1 MSAAPRPVEGLLVV
15 AEHFELPFDAPSEAP
30 GRPATKPSQMPTR
43 RGSAPAGDNQRTG
56 ATKPAHRGRQTLAMR
71 RVVVVSVAGNLR
83 GWRKRRSSD
92 GEPAAG
98 T

>member
-15 AEHFELPFDAPSEAP
+15 AEQLDLLFDAPSEAP
-30 GRPATKPSQMPTR
+30 GRPAAKPSQMPTR
-43 RGSAPAGDNQRTG
+43 RGSGPAGDNQRTG
-56 ATKPAHRGRQTLAMR
+56 ARKPALRGRQALAMR
-71 RVVVVSVAGNLR
+71 RVVVVSAAGNLR
-83 GWRKRRSSD
+83 GWRKRRSSE